1 MNKKTILFASL
12 LLGGLPLVGTLSADA
27 AVRDTISINQGWQF
41 HRGDVKNIAELKST
55 QSGDDVVNLPHDF
68 LIGQDWVAPDAS
80 ERPDNSD
87 AGSNVRS
94 RLSSRGFKEM
104 GIGWYRYELTPK
116 DEWKGK
122 RIVLDFQGIMLVGDV
137 YLNGQRIGGTDYGY
151 LGFDIDLSKL
161 LKWGQTN
168 EIAVK
173 ADTQN
178 PSNSRWF
185 TGAGL
190 YRDVN
195 LIVTNKDLFF
205 PRHPL
210 FIRTQGNKEVKI
222 KAEIINQQ
230 KVAKGQT
237 AAKMPVGVRIL
248 DADGKVVAEQKN
260 DIHFNA
266 KWRDREY
273 ELPSISLEN
282 AKLWSPDS
290 PYLYTAEV
298 TLYDSE
304 GNIADQIKEPFGVRT
319 IEIVPQKGLL
329 VNGKKVLLKGYAN
342 HHTLGA
348 LGAAAY
354 PRAIEKRLKLIK
366 KFGMNH
372 IRSSHN
378 PYSEDFLKLC
388 DKYGILVVDELY
400 DKWLTQYAG
409 GRVEWESLWQKD
421 IPEWVKRD
429 RNHPSVVLWSLG
441 NELQQYSN
449 LPFNDWGV
457 TAYKLQ
463 KELLHRYDDTRLTTV
478 AMHPRYRNLETDSIP
493 ADLAIE
499 TEVNSYNYRYMYFP
513 GDSKRYPEK
522 TFYQSEASVAAMG
535 PNFYEM
541 DRDKVIGL
549 AYWGAIDYLGESMGW
564 PIKGWN
570 QGVFDLSLQPKPDA
584 YFVKSMFTDEPTVHI
599 GVIEKSGGNIQ
610 WNGIN
615 VSAGKLSEN
624 WNREVGEQVSLYT
637 YTNGDEVELFLN
649 GKSLGVKKNSNDPKL
664 RARIK
669 WDNIAYAPGTLVA
682 VAKKNGKVV
691 ARHQIET
698 TGEAIALKL
707 VPDAENWHADG
718 KDLMH
723 VRVYAVDKKGR
734 RVLNVKDAKAFDK
747 LTFTVKGDANIVA
760 VDNGNISS
768 DELHIGKTQ
777 LEKTIQRNLFQGSAL
792 VILRAGKQN
801 GKVELMVSS
810 DKMKARKLVLN
821 TK

>member
-1 MNKKTILFASL
+1 
-12 LLGGLPLVGTLSADA
+12 
-27 AVRDTISINQGWQF
+27 
-41 HRGDVKNIAELKST
+41 
-55 QSGDDVVNLPHDF
+55 
-68 LIGQDWVAPDAS
+68 
-80 ERPDNSD
+80 
-87 AGSNVRS
+87 
-94 RLSSRGFKEM
+94 M

-210 FIRTQGNKEVKI
+210 FIRTQGNREVKI

-319 IEIVPQKGLL
+319 IEIIPQKGLL

-354 PRAIEKRLKLIK
+354 PRAIEKRLKLMK
-366 KFGMNH
+366 EFGMNH
-372 IRSSHN
+372 IRTSHN

-421 IPEWVKRD
+421 VPEWVKRD
-429 RNHPSVVLWSLG
+429 RNHPSVVMWSLG

-564 PIKGWN
+564 PVKGWN

-599 GVIEKSGGNIQ
+599 GVTEKSGGNIQ

-624 WNREVGEQVSLYT
+624 WNREAGEKVSLYT

-698 TGEAIALKL
+698 TGEAVALKL
-707 VPDAENWHADG
+707 VPDVETWHADG

-723 VRVYAVDKKGR
+723 VRIYAVDKKGR
-734 RVLNVKDAKAFDK
+734 RVLNMKDAKAFDK

-760 VDNGNISS
+760 VDNGNIAS

-792 VILRAGKQN
+792 VILRAGNKP
-801 GKVELMVSS
+801 GKIELSVAGE
-810 DKMKARKLVLN
+810 KMKAKKLVLN